1 MPIDPNI
8 ALGVKPIQFESPVN
22 QMAKM
27 YEMQNAAQSNKLN
40 QMKMDEYQRGLT
52 SNQEIKNYLANTSPD
67 NPNYITGAYAIDP
80 EFGMKLDKSRSEI
93 DREKALTKAS
103 EVETLAKTYNIYKST
118 VGGIIGNPTQAN
130 AIAKIRRAGKLL
142 KMDTADDEAEVM
154 ALGEDPTKIT
164 QWASSLSLEA
174 DKLLP
179 KPTERATNTYKEL
192 TDTNPAS
199 PTYGQVI
206 PKSRIEMGISPEA
219 QLSANTQRRGQD
231 ITARGQDLTNKRE
244 LERIAIE
251 KGRNSPEYIKA
262 EAKAKEQGKQAAVFE
277 ATAPQAIIKAEEAMR
292 KIDELIGDTTIDRKG
307 KLQYGKVKP
316 HPGFSVS
323 VGASAQP
330 GFQYL
335 SGSDKA
341 DFYARIEEIQG
352 QAFMQAFETLKG
364 GGAITET
371 EGIKG
376 TKAITRMSTAQS
388 EPEFIRA
395 ATEFKSIVR
404 KGLENAKNKL
414 APATGDVD
422 TNNPLLN

>member
-1 MPIDPNI
+1 MPDYSI
-8 ALGVKPIQFESPVN
+8 ALGVKPIQLESPLN
-22 QMAKM
+22 QMAKA
-27 YEMQNAAQSNKLN
+27 YEMQNAVQSNKLN
-40 QMKMDEYQRGLT
+40 QMKMDEYERGLA

-80 EFGMKLDKSRSEI
+80 EFGMKLGENIAKIDK
-93 DREKALTKAS
+93 EKALTKAS
-103 EVETLAKTYNIYKST
+103 KVETLAKTYNIYKST
-118 VGGIIGNPTQAN
+118 VGGIIGMPTQAN
-130 AIAKIRRAGKLL
+130 AIAKIRRAGELL
-142 KMDTADDEAEVM
+142 DMDTTDDEAEVM
-154 ALGEDPTKIT
+154 ALGEDPAKIT

-206 PKSRIEMGISPEA
+206 PGSRIEMGISPEA

-231 ITARGQDLTNKRE
+231 ITARGQDLTNRRE
-244 LERIAIE
+244 LEKIAIE

-262 EAKAKEQGKQAAVFE
+262 EAKAKEQGKQAAIFE
-277 ATAPQAIIKAEEAMR
+277 ATAPQAILKAEEAIR
-292 KIDELIGDTTIDRKG
+292 KIDELIGDTTIDNKG

-323 VGASAQP
+323 IGASAQP

-341 DFYARIEEIQG
+341 NFYARIEEIQG

-404 KGLENAKNKL
+404 KGLENAKSKL
-414 APATGDVD
+414 APTTGDVD
-422 TNNPLLN
+422 ANNPLLN